1 MSLVGTEFAYSH
13 MSGLGWSR
21 GKGLG
26 KNNQGIVDAI
36 KPKFKFD
43 QTGVGHNRAEEFE
56 FHWWDHVFNKA
67 AKNII
72 VDEDNSGEVKV
83 EMNLDKSDLSTK
95 KMRKKARKEM
105 RNKLYSN
112 FVRSGTLTGG
122 KMTEEEPEEEME
134 VTKDL
139 SKIKE
144 LSDDQLV
151 AACAGLTAHKGAR
164 HGLNMKAKL
173 DRIAEAER
181 EFMAKY
187 GGAGDGDRK
196 PESGSKKSK
205 KKRSAE
211 VVSEEEMHSEKKSKK
226 EDVDSSESRSIEESL
241 SKKSKKKREAEPVL
255 QEEMHSEKKSKKKNK
270 KSDREVEEVSA
281 NNEKVKTK
289 KKKKKDKLKDNPE

>member
-1 MSLVGTEFAYSH
+1 MG
-13 MSGLGWSR
+13 SGLGWSQ

-26 KNNQGIVDAI
+26 KHNQGIVDAI
-36 KPKFKFD
+36 KPKLKFD
-43 QTGVGHNRAEEFE
+43 STGVGHNRAEEFE

-67 AKNII
+67 AKNIK
-72 VDEDNSGEVKV
+72 VDEDNSGEVRV

-122 KMTEEEPEEEME
+122 KMTSEEPEEEME

-144 LSDDQLV
+144 LSDEQLV
-151 AACAGLTAHKGAR
+151 AACNGLTAHKGGR

-181 EFMAKY
+181 EFMLKFA
-187 GGAGDGDRK
+187 GGGETKSSTAVDEETTTR
-196 PESGSKKSK
+196 KSK
-205 KKRSAE
+205 KKRKAE
-211 VVSEEEMHSEKKSKK
+211 AVAEEE
-226 EDVDSSESRSIEESL
+226 I
-241 SKKSKKKREAEPVL
+241 
-255 QEEMHSEKKSKKKNK
+255 HSEKKSKKKK
-270 KSDREVEEVSA
+270 KKLKEEIENVHTTEAPDIQDEV
-281 NNEKVKTK
+281 KRKK
-289 KKKKKDKLKDNPE
+289 KKKKKDKSK

>member
-1 MSLVGTEFAYSH
+1 MIDTEGAFNFLIS
-13 MSGLGWSR
+13 
-21 GKGLG
+21 
-26 KNNQGIVDAI
+26 
-36 KPKFKFD
+36 
-43 QTGVGHNRAEEFE
+43 RAEEFE

-67 AKNII
+67 AKNIV

-95 KMRKKARKEM
+95 KMRKKFRKEI

-164 HGLNMKAKL
+164 HGLNMTAKL

-187 GGAGDGDRK
+187 GGK
-196 PESGSKKSK
+196 TESDKAAESSVKKSK
-205 KKRSAE
+205 KKR
-211 VVSEEEMHSEKKSKK
+211 K
-226 EDVDSSESRSIEESL
+226 
-241 SKKSKKKREAEPVL
+241 AEPVV
-255 QEEMHSEKKSKKKNK
+255 EEEIHPVKKLKKKKK
-270 KSDREVEEVSA
+270 KSDREAEEVSVSEENA
-281 NNEKVKTK
+281 KMK
-289 KKKKKDKLKDNPE
+289 KKKKKDKLKQNLE